1 MQDNPII
8 DRSPAGTKKLLE
20 RLNMR
25 NTRTS
30 PAGCDAIPGFSAAL
44 KQVMQTLDYS
54 GRMPGKTARA
64 LLQALNGAR
73 GDLMPG
79 AVLEPEKY
87 LGPFES
93 LGPNAQDAIVEAV
106 VSNDRWSM
114 RGYEVGDWQILLARL
129 FTKLGRKCAEHDLNR
144 MSAIARILAL
154 ASKSGPSFLM
164 QALYRIHL
172 SWRGRLPLQPTLAAL
187 LNMIGI
193 DPRNLAVCYAR
204 HIPQA
209 AAYRGYYHDVH
220 RHNTYGVVLGL
231 DLLPSGAGFWYI
243 ESNLDFGMSRTRSAL
258 YDRDPIVK
266 NLVEFA
272 AENGFRNLIILYN
285 TSSYMNEG
293 MARQYEEE
301 ALARKLRL
309 TIVEDAYLPSRSGY
323 LQSYGVPSFDSHDT
337 LVARTKYYH
346 TSLDYL
352 FQHKHASIRAL
363 TVYKQRTSDPALL
376 VPRISAEPV
385 LGDVGPEDPFPD
397 LVFKL
402 PERDEGKGVIFL
414 KAGSQG
420 HATTILQDAVR
431 RNRPRGFVDRLYSRM
446 EDRNGLCQ
454 QYIQSP
460 LLTGRMLYK
469 IRAHV
474 LISPIGVKF
483 LSAHRVIGRHAVP
496 EYLPLGVVRD
506 PRPYLVNLST
516 SSHYELIPPDEEPAV
531 VAAALAVARG
541 LAWAATYGF
550 EDSPGGNL

>member
-1 MQDNPII
+1 M
-8 DRSPAGTKKLLE
+8 S
-20 RLNMR
+20 
-25 NTRTS
+25 S
-30 PAGCDAIPGFSAAL
+30 FSAAL
-44 KQVMQTLDYS
+44 RQAMQTLDDS
-54 GRMPGKTARA
+54 GRMPGKAART

-73 GDLMPG
+73 SDLMLG
-79 AVLEPEKY
+79 AALEPEKY
-87 LGPFES
+87 FGPFES
-93 LGPNAQDAIVEAV
+93 LGPDAQDAIVEAV

-114 RGYEVGDWQILLARL
+114 RGYEVGDWNILLARL
-129 FTKLGRKCAEHDLNR
+129 FTKLRRGCAEHDLNR

-164 QALYRIHL
+164 HALYERQL
-172 SWRGRLPLQPTLAAL
+172 GWRGRLPLRLTLASL
-187 LNMIGI
+187 LNMLGI

-204 HIPQA
+204 RIPQA
-209 AAYRGYYHDVH
+209 GAYRGYYHDV
-220 RHNTYGVVLGL
+220 RRNNTYGVVLGV
-231 DLLPSGAGFWYI
+231 DLLPSVTGFWYI
-243 ESNLDFGMSRTRSAL
+243 EGNLDFGMSRTRSAL
-258 YDRDPIVK
+258 YDRDPIVN
-266 NLVEFA
+266 NLVKFA
-272 AENGFRNLIILYN
+272 AEHGYRNLIILHN
-285 TSSYMNEG
+285 TASYMDG
-293 MARQYEEE
+293 AMARQYEEE
-301 ALARKLRL
+301 ALARKIKL
-309 TIVEDAYLPSRSGY
+309 TIVEDAYLPPQSGY

-337 LVARTKYYH
+337 LVARTKYYR

-385 LGDVGPEDPFPD
+385 LGDVGPEDPFPN

-414 KAGSQG
+414 KAGSPG
-420 HATTILQDAVR
+420 HATTILRDAIR
-431 RNRPRGFVDRLYSRM
+431 RNRPRGFVDRLYSRI
-446 EDRNGLCQ
+446 EDRNGSCQ

-460 LLTGRMLYK
+460 LLAGRMLYK
-469 IRAHV
+469 VRAHV
-474 LISPIGVKF
+474 LITPIGVRF

-516 SSHYELIPPDEEPAV
+516 SSHYEIVPPDEEPAV

-541 LAWAATYGF
+541 FAWAATYGF